1 MLKQAK
7 DTTTTHIRVT
17 GDQQVTE
24 IVGADGTI
32 YSNAP
37 LKCNGG
43 AYIEKGLRIGNQE
56 RVVNGMLFYDGE
68 NFYGHSEKFGTC
80 LLSNHTLSSEL
91 SLPLFI
97 FQDMPISQGTGT
109 GTGKYLVTAV
119 QNNLTKTSTQSWIGG
134 GKEGEGEGEGKEG
147 KEDKEGKEG
156 KEDKR
161 PERPIKNIIVD
172 ITMKDVNTF
181 YMVIPQVYQHVNFH
195 LNLEVTFHF
204 DQSTYINS
212 ASIYIMNQTT
222 KPLTISCG
230 NDKRYLYF
238 GMGFKGDV
246 GERSIGM
253 FELTRVTD
261 QFLLLS
267 SSFFSK

>member
-1 MLKQAK
+1 MLKQTK
-7 DTTTTHIRVT
+7 DTTTTHLRVT

-24 IVGADGTI
+24 IIAADGAT

-37 LKCNGG
+37 FKCNGG

-91 SLPLFI
+91 SLPLSI
-97 FQDMPISQGTGT
+97 FQDMPLSQGM

-134 GKEGEGEGEGKEG
+134 DGHEGQEGKS
-147 KEDKEGKEG
+147 KDPEDGEVDGG
-156 KEDKR
+156 KR
-161 PERPIKNIIVD
+161 PDRPIKNIIVD

-181 YMVIPQVYQHVNFH
+181 YMIIPQVYQHVNFH
-195 LNLEVTFHF
+195 LNLEVTFQF
-204 DQSTYINS
+204 DRTSYINS
-212 ASIYIMNQTT
+212 ASIYIMNQTA
-222 KPLTISCG
+222 KPLTITCG

-238 GMGFKGDV
+238 GTGFRGDIDERTV
-246 GERSIGM
+246 GK

-267 SSFFSK
+267 SSFFAK

>member
-1 MLKQAK
+1 MLKQNK
-7 DTTTTHIRVT
+7 DMTVTHLRVT

-24 IVGADGTI
+24 ITGADGAL

-56 RVVNGMLFYDGE
+56 KVVNGMLFYDGE

-91 SLPLFI
+91 SLPLSI
-97 FQDMPISQGTGT
+97 FQDMPLSQGTS
-109 GTGKYLVTAV
+109 KYLVTAV
-119 QNNLTKTSTQSWIGG
+119 QNNLTKTSTQSWIGSG
-134 GKEGEGEGEGKEG
+134 QEGKEEREEER
-147 KEDKEGKEG
+147 KEDISTGG
-156 KEDKR
+156 SGRR
-161 PERPIKNIIVD
+161 PERPVKNIIVD

-181 YMVIPQVYQHVNFH
+181 YMIIPQVYQHVNFH

-212 ASIYIMNQTT
+212 AAIYIMNQTA
-222 KPLTISCG
+222 KPLTITCG
-230 NDKRYLYF
+230 NDKRYIYF
-238 GMGFKGDV
+238 GTGFKGEV
-246 GERSIGM
+246 GERSVGK
-253 FELTRVTD
+253 FEITRVTD
-261 QFLLLS
+261 QFLLFS
-267 SSFFSK
+267 SSFFAK

>member
-7 DTTTTHIRVT
+7 DTTTTHLRVT

-24 IVGADGTI
+24 IIAADGTI

-37 LKCNGG
+37 LKCKGG
-43 AYIEKGLRIGNQE
+43 AYVEKGLRIGNQE
-56 RVVNGMLFYDGE
+56 KVVNGMLFYDGE

-91 SLPLFI
+91 SLPLSI
-97 FQDMPISQGTGT
+97 FQDMPISGGQGAGT
-109 GTGKYLVTAV
+109 AAGKYLVTAV
-119 QNNLTKTSTQSWIGG
+119 QNNLTRTSTQSWIGDKRDEKDDG
-134 GKEGEGEGEGKEG
+134 DAGKESKL
-147 KEDKEGKEG
+147 
-156 KEDKR
+156 

-181 YMVIPQVYQHVNFH
+181 YMIIPQVYQNVNFH
-195 LNLEVTFHF
+195 LNLEVTFQF
-204 DQSTYINS
+204 DQISYINS
-212 ASIYIMNQTT
+212 ASIYIMNQTG
-222 KPLTISCG
+222 KSLTISCG
-230 NDKRYLYF
+230 NDKRYIYF
-238 GMGFKGDV
+238 GTGFKGDV
-246 GERSIGM
+246 GERSVGK

-267 SSFFSK
+267 SSFFTK

>member
-7 DTTTTHIRVT
+7 DTTTTHLRVT

-24 IVGADGTI
+24 IEGADGTI

-91 SLPLFI
+91 SLPLSI
-97 FQDMPISQGTGT
+97 FQDMPLSQGQGT
-109 GTGKYLVTAV
+109 STGKYLVTAV
-119 QNNLTKTSTQSWIGG
+119 QNNLTKTSTQSWIG
-134 GKEGEGEGEGKEG
+134 EEEEGKEG
-147 KEDKEGKEG
+147 KEERKA
-156 KEDKR
+156 

-181 YMVIPQVYQHVNFH
+181 YMIIPQVYQHVNFH

-204 DQSTYINS
+204 DHSTYINS
-212 ASIYIMNQTT
+212 ASIYIMNQTG

-230 NDKRYLYF
+230 NDKRFLYF
-238 GMGFKGDV
+238 GTGFTGEV
-246 GERSIGM
+246 GERSVGK

-267 SSFFSK
+267 SSFFAK